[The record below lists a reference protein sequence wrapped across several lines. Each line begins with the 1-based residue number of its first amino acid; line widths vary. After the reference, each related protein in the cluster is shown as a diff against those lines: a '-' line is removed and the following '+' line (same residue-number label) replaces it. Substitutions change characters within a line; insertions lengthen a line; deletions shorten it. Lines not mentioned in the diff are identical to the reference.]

1 MKLLL
6 YPVGSK
12 HYQTIFLVDGKWPR
26 RKFKT
31 IAHNYIQYG
40 TCGIRAILCGLHLNK
55 CEKGQQKCNI
65 VCRRTPIQR
74 ISHMHTNANTLFYLS
89 RQKCA

>member
-40 TCGIRAILCGLHLNK
+40 TCGVRVILYGLHLNK
-55 CEKGQQKCNI
+55 CEKGQQNCNI
-65 VCRRTPIQR
+65 LCAVVHLFNE
-74 ISHMHTNANTLFYLS
+74 SHIYMHTNANT
-89 RQKCA
+89 

>member
-1 MKLLL
+1 MLWDYNIGLMFCGLCMKPLL

-31 IAHNYIQYG
+31 IAYNYVQYG
-40 TCGIRAILCGLHLNK
+40 TCGVRVILYGLHLNK
-55 CEKGQQKCNI
+55 CEKGQQK
-65 VCRRTPIQR
+65 
-74 ISHMHTNANTLFYLS
+74 L
-89 RQKCA
+89 